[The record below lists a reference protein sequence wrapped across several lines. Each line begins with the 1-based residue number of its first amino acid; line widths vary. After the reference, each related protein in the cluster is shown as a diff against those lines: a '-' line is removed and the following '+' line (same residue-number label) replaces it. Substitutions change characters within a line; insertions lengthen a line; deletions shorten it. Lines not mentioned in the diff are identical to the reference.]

1 MHIQVCTMTKI
12 MTVQNK
18 HRLAIA
24 MLYYNMYVYSYIAA
38 LNVLGMHK
46 LLISISMLL
55 SVAMVKNKNFH
66 PTWDLN
72 P

>member
-1 MHIQVCTMTKI
+1 MTKI

-18 HRLAIA
+18 HRLAVA
-24 MLYYNMYVYSYIAA
+24 MLYYNMYVYSYIHIAV
-38 LNVLGMHK
+38 LNVLDMPK
-46 LLISISMLL
+46 LQVRMLL
-55 SVAMVKNKNFH
+55 SVAMVKNKKFH